1 MNTSIWQWFMGCAVF
16 LLGACSS
23 ASPAQPRYHVR
34 FVTPET
40 GTVLNGFT
48 DVLLDIVIPETAE
61 RFEIGT
67 VGNVAKVVPLLTNTL
82 RLDSRQFKNGQQQL
96 VAKVTGE
103 SGQQWSDSISVE
115 IRNPDFEL
123 ISYTANSAT
132 YSKGDTIVLQLKYP
146 LAGLVLSA
154 DFTPVDDQFQ
164 PAAVAARELGDGAY
178 ELTYTLS
185 SSDAVTPGQYDV
197 TIKATNSANETASS
211 VLPIR
216 LRSGPRLPLT
226 IANGIFVDSDVPPVF
241 VASQAAPAI
250 AQLGGASQL
259 VSGTP
264 QNLNVTWSAPADHPA
279 DRIFIRAEGYS
290 GYYVV
295 PVANAVAQQLAIPIS
310 LQFAQNGSND
320 KGGLNLSVA
329 VADGLGA
336 IGSWVLNPVVY
347 QFLSPYGASATLS
360 WNSAADLDLKVTTP
374 TGSTISY
381 RTPSVEGGRLELDAN
396 GLCTKSQIPAERIF
410 WAPGNLRSG
419 QYTIMADIYG
429 ACGSTGADYTAVVF
443 FCGKTQT
450 ISGHFSPDDVGTDA
464 RSKTLATID
473 VSCVNHV
480 YGTVSYEQLANHLV
494 RSPHGLAAYV
504 PIRAVS
510 TLASDQTPLAE
521 TTTDGNGRYDLY
533 LPVGT
538 GQNYYLEVETALTLP
553 GQNAPFASVWPLDTS
568 SPYRLKYTGVDT
580 NQKLDIER
588 NILVKE
594 TEGSGALNILQR
606 ITQAYFWVTAHF
618 STGDAGKVPPVVAR
632 WSRGMDSPAQPGM
645 KPPYRSYQHG
655 EVIYIGG
662 LDWDAN
668 EQDDS
673 VIAHEFF
680 HHVVFHLGL
689 PAAGGNHDSNTRA
702 APNLALSEGLATALG
717 QQALGYPL
725 YSDTFD
731 GGVYQV
737 DLENRRL
744 PDRFVQWADYG
755 TSDDTMSGNL
765 SEILVAA
772 VLWDLM
778 DPSGGSPEP
787 SDLIDSTYNETLGS
801 VAHYLPL
808 APPNRVDR
816 GAPGVDLVDFLDG
829 WRCRCSNRTSDAAK
843 LKTLLDER
851 RFNYQFAA
859 APACR

>member
-1 MNTSIWQWFMGCAVF
+1 MKNFIWQRSAACAF
-16 LLGACSS
+16 LFLGACSS
-23 ASPAQPRYHVR
+23 APRGQPDYHIR
-34 FVTPET
+34 FVTPQK
-40 GTVLNGFT
+40 GTVLTGFA
-48 DVLLDIVIPETAE
+48 DVELDIVIPEAAE

-67 VGNVAKVVPLLTNTL
+67 EGGEAKVVPQLANTL

-96 VAKVTGE
+96 VARVTGE

-115 IRNPDFEL
+115 IRNPDFDL
-123 ISYTANSAT
+123 LSYAANSAA
-132 YSKGDTIVLQLKYP
+132 YSKGDAIVLKLKYP
-146 LAGLVLSA
+146 LAGLSLNA
-154 DFTPVDDQFQ
+154 DFTPVDDQFK

-178 ELTYTLS
+178 ELSYTLS

-197 TIKATNSANETASS
+197 TIIATNSAHETASS
-211 VLPIR
+211 LLPIR
-216 LRSGPRLPLT
+216 LHSGPRLPLT
-226 IANGIFVDSDVPPVF
+226 IANGVFVDGDVAPVF
-241 VASQAAPAI
+241 VSSQPTPVI
-250 AQLGGASQL
+250 QQLSGVSQL

-264 QNLNVTWSAPADHPA
+264 QNLTVAWTAPADHPA

-295 PVANAVAQQLAIPIS
+295 PAGDAVAQQMAIPLN
-310 LQFAQNGSND
+310 LQFAQNGSNGN
-320 KGGLNLSVA
+320 GGFNLSVA

-374 TGSTISY
+374 IGSTITY
-381 RTPSVEGGRLELDAN
+381 RTPSVDGGRLELDAN
-396 GLCTKSQIPAERIF
+396 GLCTKSQISAERVF
-410 WAPGNLRSG
+410 WAPGDLIPGR
-419 QYTIMADIYG
+419 YTVVADIYG
-429 ACGSTGADYTAVVF
+429 ACGSTGADYTAVLF

-450 ISGHFSPDDVGTDA
+450 ILGHFSSDDVGTDQ
-464 RSKTLATID
+464 RSRTVATID
-473 VSCVNHV
+473 VDCVNHV
-480 YGTVSYEQLANHLV
+480 YGTVSYEQLANHV
-494 RSPHGLAAYV
+494 MRSPYGLAAYV
-504 PIRAVS
+504 PIRAIS
-510 TLASDQTPLAE
+510 TLTSDQTPLAE

-533 LPVGT
+533 LPVGA
-538 GQNYYLEVETALTLP
+538 GQNYSLEVETSFTLP
-553 GQNAPFASVWPLDTS
+553 GQSAPFASVWHQDTS
-568 SPYRLKYTGVDT
+568 SVYRLKYTGVDT
-580 NQKLDIER
+580 NQKMDTEQ

-606 ITQAYFWVTAHF
+606 IAQAYFWVMAHF
-618 STGDAGKVPPVVAR
+618 STGDASKVPAVVAR

-645 KPPYRSYQHG
+645 KPPYRSYRQG
-655 EVIYIGG
+655 DVIYIGG
-662 LDWDAN
+662 LEWDTN

-680 HHVVFHLGL
+680 HHVAFHLGL
-689 PAAGGNHDSNTRA
+689 PVVGGAHDTNTRA
-702 APNLALSEGLATALG
+702 APSLALSEGLATALG
-717 QQALGYPL
+717 QQSLGYPV

-731 GGVYQV
+731 GGVFQV

-765 SEILVAA
+765 NEILVAA

-778 DPSGGSPEP
+778 DPIGGSAEP

-801 VAHYLPL
+801 IAHYLPL

-816 GAPGVDLVDFLDG
+816 GAPGVDLVDLLDG
-829 WRCRCSNRTSDAAK
+829 WRCRCSNRSSDDAK
-843 LKTLLDER
+843 LRTLLNER
-851 RFNYQFAA
+851 RFNYEFAS
-859 APACR
+859 APACH